1 MQYRK
6 FGSLDWQASA
16 LGFGAMRLPTVGDR
30 NTIDEPEAIRM
41 LRYAFDHG
49 VNYVDTAYPYHGG
62 NSELVVGRALRNGY
76 RDRVRV
82 ATKLPVPR
90 VTCADDFDRL
100 LDEQLEK
107 LGTPYLDYYLFHGLR
122 KPRWDTVL
130 THGLLDRADRALADG
145 RVRHMGFSFHDSL
158 AMFKEIIDSYDNWTM
173 CQIQYNYMNEDFQAG
188 TEGLQYAASKGL
200 AVVIM
205 EPLLGGKLV
214 SAPPAV
220 QRVWETAPVTRT
232 PPEWALSWLWNKPE
246 VSLVLSGMSTM
257 QQVVDN
263 VAYAS
268 RSSVGM
274 LSGDELA
281 TVTRARDAYNEL
293 CPVPCTGCRYC
304 MPCPNGVDIPGV
316 FAILNRGVMYDS
328 MDQPR
333 RNYQDMPEEQRA
345 SSCVQCRACEPLC
358 PQNIPISEWMP
369 IVHAVLG
376 EGETYDPRTCPVL

>member
-1 MQYRK
+1 M
-6 FGSLDWQASA
+6 
-16 LGFGAMRLPTVGDR
+16 
-30 NTIDEPEAIRM
+30 RM
-41 LRYAFDHG
+41 LRYAFDQG

-62 NSELVVGRALRNGY
+62 NSELVVGRALRDGY
-76 RDRVRV
+76 RERVRV

-107 LGTPYLDYYLFHGLR
+107 LGTSYVDFYLFHGLR
-122 KPRWDTVL
+122 KPRWGTVL
-130 THGLLDRADRALADG
+130 EYDLLARADRALADG

-158 AMFKEIIDSYDNWTM
+158 DTFKEIVDSYDNWTM

-188 TEGLQYAASKGL
+188 TEGLQYAAHKGL

-220 QRVWETAPVTRT
+220 QAVWDTAPVTRT
-232 PPEWALSWLWNKPE
+232 PPEWALSWLWNKPK

-257 QQVVDN
+257 QQVIDN

-268 RSSVGM
+268 RSAVGM
-274 LSGDELA
+274 LSGEELA
-281 TVTRARDAYNEL
+281 TVARARDAYNEL

-316 FAILNRGVMYDS
+316 FAIFNRGLMYNS

-333 RNYQDMPEEQRA
+333 RNYQDMPEAQRA

-358 PQNIPISEWMP
+358 PQDIPISEWMP

-376 EGETYDPRTCPVL
+376 EGESYDPRTCPVL